1 MNKPVYKKWWFWAIM
16 AFAVIGGISGGL
28 KDREGTQTI
37 AKVDSKQAPEAKT
50 VQAPSPTEKV
60 ETAVSAP
67 DPKKEAADKKM
78 KQQLVS
84 DFEKTFFGVENN
96 GSAVFNKYKS
106 DMDSLGKGA
115 TDVLTVYGSTKN
127 AKDTALSIM
136 SQYNELEV
144 PDALPSDVKD
154 LLEQSKSHLATAYY
168 SKSEAF
174 DSVLSYLDEQKPSYM
189 NDFEEN
195 IKLADQDTMQGVL
208 KLMQAKEKVG
218 LKITE
223 KKK

>member
-1 MNKPVYKKWWFWAIM
+1 MKKPVYKKWWFW
-16 AFAVIGGISGGL
+16 VIIVIVISGIGNMG
-28 KDREGTQTI
+28 KDKEENKNASDTGTKQSTP
-37 AKVDSKQAPEAKT
+37 VDATQKSTPEK
-50 VQAPSPTEKV
+50 KI
-60 ETAVSAP
+60 ETPVAVS

-78 KQQLVS
+78 KQQLVIN
-84 DFEKTFFGVENN
+84 FEKTFFSVENS
-96 GSAVFNKYKS
+96 GATVFNKYKS
-106 DMDSLGKGA
+106 DMDSLGKGK
-115 TDVLTVYGSTKN
+115 TDVLTVYGSTKD
-127 AKDTALSIM
+127 AKDTALSLM

-144 PDALPSDVKD
+144 PNALPSEVKD
-154 LLEQSKSHLATAYY
+154 LLEQSKRHLATAYY

-174 DSVLSYLDEQKPSYM
+174 NSVLSYLDEQKPSYM